1 MKKNFILPTKPQQP
15 VVARI
20 SRQVRPGIYIGTTA
34 AGVSHRLES
43 LQNWQV
49 GSVVVAISGQIV
61 SSGTM
66 ARQQS
71 IYEV

>member
-20 SRQVRPGIYIGTTA
+20 SRHVRPGIYIGVTA
-34 AGVSHRLES
+34 SGVSHRLES
-43 LQNWQV
+43 IQNWQV

-61 SSGTM
+61 GSGSM
-66 ARQQS
+66 SGQQS